1 MSASQ
6 FVNRSAQEHLLYIQ
20 EKVNPILEALVTAV
34 LLERPDDPSLFMLK
48 WLREQTKT
56 LDGGDQQRS
65 NSSAEEIEAVRTEV
79 NKLKERKAQLLLMR
93 SQGRSTAAEIMS
105 QTSTGPP
112 DEKESDV
119 DEDEDDEVDLPLE
132 PPKGFNRG
140 QRQSVSAEAY
150 GEWNKK
156 IAFVPPVYEK
166 TPEQKSRIQ
175 DVLQKSFLF
184 QSLET
189 ADLDTV
195 ILAMKERNEESG
207 VRIIQAG
214 DDGECLY
221 VVESGTCDCTKM
233 IDGAEK
239 VVKTCT
245 AGDVFG
251 ELALLYNCPRAA
263 SCDVKDSASICWQLD
278 RETFNHIVKEAATK
292 RRSKYDEFLKTVSL
306 LSSLDQYERSQ
317 IADGLKPEI
326 YKKGDVIVKQDE
338 PGNMFYIIEEGNLYA
353 SKTFPGEGAR
363 RVMDYKPGD
372 YFGELALL
380 KNQPRAASV
389 IVESAEAKVLALSRN
404 SFTKMLGPL
413 QDILG
418 KKAEQKYR

>member
-1 MSASQ
+1 MSVVEGLPFSEEKKAYIVDVLDPVLEEMVSE
-6 FVNRSAQEHLLYIQ
+6 VLTILPADPLLYMI
-20 EKVNPILEALVTAV
+20 
-34 LLERPDDPSLFMLK
+34 K
-48 WLREQTKT
+48 WLRKRS
-56 LDGGDQQRS
+56 GRPPNQRQS
-65 NSSAEEIEAVRTEV
+65 LMERNQALKNEV
-79 NKLKERKAQLLLMR
+79 NACTSFMHDAATTIQRKA
-93 SQGRSTAAEIMS
+93 GD
-105 QTSTGPP
+105 PH
-112 DEKESDV
+112 
-119 DEDEDDEVDLPLE
+119 DEDEEEEEDDDCDEIPE
-132 PPKGFNRG
+132 SYMKPESQMKTGRA
-140 QRQSVSAEAY
+140 SVSAEAY
-150 GEWNKK
+150 GQWNVKK
-156 IAFVPPVYEK
+156 AFTPPVFPK
-166 TPEQKSRIQ
+166 TDVQRDRLQKT
-175 DVLQKSFLF
+175 LQKSFLF
-184 QSLET
+184 SSLEQKDVNT
-189 ADLDTV
+189 VLD
-195 ILAMKERNEESG
+195 AMKECKFEAGLRVINE
-207 VRIIQAG
+207 G
-214 DDGECLY
+214 DTGDFLF
-221 VVESGTCDCTKM
+221 VVEEGILECKKL
-233 IDGAEK
+233 IDGSEK
-239 VVKTCT
+239 VVKTCQT
-245 AGDVFG
+245 GDVFG